1 MDCDRLLSAEDLAAA
16 IGTKVRALGWNQN
29 SCFWSTPNRNI
40 QLVLMTGPNTG
51 RWFTILQEPGE
62 SAGMRPLAGYDFAAI
77 AKEGLFGGFVPGR
90 AALLHSPLP
99 PEVAAPLVRQ
109 VLSRL

>member
-1 MDCDRLLSAEDLAAA
+1 MDCDRLLSAEDLAAV

-77 AKEGLFGGFVPGR
+77 AKEGLFGGFAPGR